1 MTCKTRVRNRF
12 SRAFFSIDASF
23 AFLTAVFMF
32 VVFSTVIFCAALSA
46 KSQASEISS
55 ENRALRFSSY
65 VLEQTAVSGGSP
77 SGGGYLSVNEIDGQ
91 KFDSFDGDAA
101 RAIIGA
107 SFASIRLVGPEGG
120 EIAFRQFGVLQ
131 PKGVYCARRIAL
143 VDSKAVG
150 LEACVS

>member
-1 MTCKTRVRNRF
+1 MTCKTRGRNRS

-65 VLEQTAVSGGSP
+65 ALEQTAVSGGSP

-91 KFDSFDGDAA
+91 KFVSLDLGAA
-101 RAIIGA
+101 IGAMNA
-107 SFASIRLVGPEGG
+107 SFASVRLVDSSGA
-120 EIAFRQFGVLQ
+120 EISSQSLGNAS
-131 PKGVYCARRIAL
+131 PKGVYCVKRLAIMGGEY
-143 VDSKAVG
+143 VG
-150 LEACVS
+150 LEACMS